1 MDYAKLLK
9 HIRETLILSQTD
21 LAKELGVS
29 FATVNRIENNQ
40 HRPTYSTQRK
50 IMEFCKKHK
59 IIFGDTNY
67 GKGY

>member
-9 HIRETLILSQTD
+9 HIREVMILSQTD

-29 FATVNRIENNQ
+29 FATVNRIENEK

-50 IMEFCKKHK
+50 IKDYCKKIK
-59 IIFGDTNY
+59 FPLGER
-67 GKGY
+67 G

>member
-9 HIRETLILSQTD
+9 HIREVMILSQTD

-50 IMEFCKKHK
+50 IKDYCKKNR
-59 IIFGDTNY
+59 FTWSERG
-67 GKGY
+67 

>member
-9 HIRETLILSQTD
+9 YIREVMILSQTD

-50 IMEFCKKHK
+50 IKEFCKRERIEFKNW
-59 IIFGDTNY
+59 GE
-67 GKGY
+67 